1 MFLEKD
7 KPDDEASMFPTYSY
21 ASNLRQIVAR
31 LKYCKK
37 QMIKRVNSV
46 SLISYSEFGSLSNMF
61 TNMTFPYSLTHER
74 KKIYTKGIAT
84 RTLTSFSQSI

>member
-7 KPDDEASMFPTYSY
+7 KPDDEASMFPTFSY
-21 ASNLRQIVAR
+21 ASNLRQILAR

-46 SLISYSEFGSLSNMF
+46 SLISCSQFGSLSNKF
-61 TNMTFPYSLTHER
+61 TNMTFPYSLTHE
-74 KKIYTKGIAT
+74 IYTKVE
-84 RTLTSFSQSI
+84 